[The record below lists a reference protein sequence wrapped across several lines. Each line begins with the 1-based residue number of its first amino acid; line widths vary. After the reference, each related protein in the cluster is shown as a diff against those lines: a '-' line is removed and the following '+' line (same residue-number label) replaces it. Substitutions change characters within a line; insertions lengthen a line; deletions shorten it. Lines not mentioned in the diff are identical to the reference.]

1 MTAESYAAIA
11 GAINPVTIIVMF
23 VYTVVLTLVYWFVPA
38 LILWDRV
45 EVIKSIVF
53 STIGVIRNIPAFIT
67 MAIPALGIGFVIWSL
82 IVLSIF
88 SGSMG
93 AFVAFILQLLL
104 ISLLMTIYCAMY
116 VSYKQIYQR

>member
-88 SGSMG
+88 SGVW
-93 AFVAFILQLLL
+93 ALLL
-104 ISLLMTIYCAMY
+104 LLFCNFF
-116 VSYKQIYQR
+116 